1 MPASVA
7 ALEDGVH
14 GTHGLLK
21 APQPGSTVI
30 ELSTYP
36 LQVKL
41 RLADT
46 LRAAACASLESGSAA
61 IDHCSSF
68 FASAATCAAVG
79 K

>member
-21 APQPGSTVI
+21 ALQPGSTVI

-36 LQVKL
+36 LEIKL

-46 LRAAACASLESGSAA
+46 LRAAACAKPG
-61 IDHCSSF
+61 
-68 FASAATCAAVG
+68 VG
-79 K
+79 QRGD

>member
-1 MPASVA
+1 M
-7 ALEDGVH
+7 H

-36 LQVKL
+36 LEVKL

-46 LRAAACASLESGSAA
+46 LRAAACAKPG
-61 IDHCSSF
+61 
-68 FASAATCAAVG
+68 VG
-79 K
+79 QRGD